1 MGAVKVRVVPHD
13 PRWPAR
19 YEEEADRIRA
29 ILGDQLTAIHHIGST
44 AVPGLWAKPI
54 LDILPVVHRIGQVDA
69 LFPRFEAMGY
79 ECMGEFGIP
88 GRRYF
93 RKGGEERTHHVHI
106 FDEQHEEDIVRHL
119 AVRDYLRTHPA
130 DANAYGQLK
139 RELAV
144 RYPLDWE
151 AYCDITGC
159 KEIKKTVKHHHRG
172 SGSYRTCHFY
182 FEFMDKGGKKH
193 KFQYEQQIH
202 SYEVIV
208 LKEHIEAAK
217 DRQ

>member
-1 MGAVKVRVVPHD
+1 MGAVKVRVVPYD

-69 LFPRFEAMGY
+69 FSPRFEAMGY

-130 DANAYGQLK
+130 DAKAYGQLK
-139 RELAV
+139 RELAA

-151 AYCDITGC
+151 AYCDG
-159 KEIKKTVKHHHRG
+159 KDAFVKDLEKRARNW
-172 SGSYRTCHFY
+172 YQKR
-182 FEFMDKGGKKH
+182 
-193 KFQYEQQIH
+193 
-202 SYEVIV
+202 
-208 LKEHIEAAK
+208 
-217 DRQ
+217 